1 MHKVTRALLSI
12 VLTSP
17 PITTQAKVLKT
28 IKIQIKKK
36 YLLQSKNEEFETITE
51 LSERQLAEFTMLGK
65 FKLGQ
70 IR

>member
-28 IKIQIKKK
+28 IKIQIKKR
-36 YLLQSKNEEFETITE
+36 YLLQSKNEKFETITE